1 MAPTSLSAEDT
12 QKRFGVS
19 KAIKAFPQN
28 LTEHEEA
35 NVKTVLGYMEVR
47 IPRTHY
53 PLATPLTS
61 VNQIAYSPKQNTG
74 KSSVAHF
81 CAKENTF
88 AAPSTFPTAHTG
100 EEYAEAHSH
109 VMASL
114 TDLGIQH
121 FDVVVAKGSYFR
133 SCLIAD

>member
-1 MAPTSLSAEDT
+1 VGDGGFAGVLFGRDSL
-12 QKRFGVS
+12 
-19 KAIKAFPQN
+19 
-28 LTEHEEA
+28 
-35 NVKTVLGYMEVR
+35 
-47 IPRTHY
+47 
-53 PLATPLTS
+53 LAQTKHR
-61 VNQIAYSPKQNTG
+61 Q
-74 KSSVAHF
+74 SSVAHF